1 MKKTRWLTLVGAGLV
16 IAGFLFGYGRYQD
29 ERLAAELTADLS
41 DLNQRFA
48 SSTETLDGEVKILKD
63 SIIAADERN
72 VSLAEALKAEQ
83 AKTSAVKENLDQI
96 VSTVGTLQKLSKTDP
111 ELLQKY
117 SKTFFLNEHYA
128 PERLIEIESLYLADK
143 NRPQQLHASVWPFLE
158 KLLSAAAAD
167 KADLK
172 IVSGYRSFDTQSALK
187 TNYRMIYGPGTANQF
202 SADQG
207 YSEHQLGTT
216 VDFST
221 LVLAAGVNGFEKTAA
236 YDWLNKNAYRYGF
249 IISYPKTNTY
259 YQFEPWHWRFV
270 GIALATRLHDENK
283 FFYDLDQRVIDEY
296 LVKIFD

>member
-1 MKKTRWLTLVGAGLV
+1 MKKPLIIIAIIGLIV
-16 IAGFLFGYGRYQD
+16 AGFLFGYDKYQD
-29 ERLAAELTADLS
+29 RQLVDNLS
-41 DLNQRFA
+41 VLNQQFA
-48 SSTETLDGEVKILKD
+48 SSTEALNAEIKILKD
-63 SIIAADERN
+63 SIVAADERN
-72 VSLAEALKAEQ
+72 VSLAEAIKAEQ
-83 AKTSAVKENLDQI
+83 ERTSAVKENLEQI
-96 VSTVGTLQKLSKTDP
+96 AGTVGTLQKLSRTDP

-128 PERLIEIESLYLADK
+128 PERLTEIEPLYLADK
-143 NRPQQLHASVWPFLE
+143 TRPQQLHTGVWFFLE
-158 KLLSAAAAD
+158 KLLRAAAED
-167 KADLK
+167 KIDLK

-221 LVLAAGVNGFEKTAA
+221 LALAAGVNGFEKTVA

-249 IISYPKTNTY
+249 VISYPLTNTY

-270 GIALATRLHDENK
+270 GRALATRLHNDNK
-283 FFYDLDQRVIDEY
+283 FFYDLDQRAIDEY